1 MAFGWTSPEAWH
13 DHATAPAFSP
23 GLHRVGRS
31 AQSEGT
37 SDKEEGQTGAFL
49 KKVVTRSMGGRGEV
63 WETGYRSDKAERKGE
78 RVVGSGSLCSTFL

>member
-1 MAFGWTSPEAWH
+1 M
-13 DHATAPAFSP
+13 
-23 GLHRVGRS
+23 GRS

-37 SDKEEGQTGAFL
+37 LSDVLCSQNSAKASLEIKKRDKLVLL

-63 WETGYRSDKAERKGE
+63 WETGHRSDKAERKGE